1 MKKIGVLFVV
11 LGMLVCMIPMS
22 VTAADIQEE
31 DTFTVN
37 SVGDIHI
44 KWVITY
50 PTNLYSSIAA
60 QYESNEYLLI
70 RELIGYKTQAEIK
83 NPDVEFN
90 SMYRKITV
98 SLTLLGGA
106 TNKGEYW
113 EVEMAPDVFGFNVQ
127 GTTARFSQASTIVT
141 SSGQVSV
148 TAALTVKLPENAKD
162 ISYDEASHTLK
173 FTVPKDFVS
182 ENRSLTIGL
191 LATGMI
197 ACVILLAY
205 TMIKGRGI
213 SPRPRRERAAP
224 RAYTSYAPAIPAE
237 GTKFCMS
244 CASKI
249 PRGARV
255 CPECGA
261 RQE

>member
-1 MKKIGVLFVV
+1 MKKICTLFVV
-11 LGMLVCMIPMS
+11 VGMLICMIPMS
-22 VTAADIQEE
+22 ISAADIQEE

-37 SVGDIHI
+37 SVGDIDI

-50 PTNLYSSIAA
+50 PTNLYSSVAA
-60 QYESNEYLLI
+60 QYEPNEYLLI

-83 NPDVEFN
+83 NPNVEFN

-113 EVEMAPDVFGFNVQ
+113 EIEMVPDVFGFNVQ
-127 GTTARFSQASTIVT
+127 GTTVRFSQASTIVT
-141 SSGQVSV
+141 SSGQVDV
-148 TAALTVKLPENAKD
+148 TATLTVKLPGNAKD
-162 ISYDEASHTLK
+162 ITYDSSSHTLK
-173 FTVPKDFVS
+173 YVLPKDFVS

-197 ACVILLAY
+197 ICVILLAY

-213 SPRPRRERAAP
+213 GMRPGRARAAP
-224 RAYTSYAPAIPAE
+224 RAYAPFEPTG

-244 CASKI
+244 CATKI
-249 PRGARV
+249 PRSARV